1 MYPNTLNNDMSFKK
15 HQEIDPYR
23 TFRDIVVAG
32 CLMKSKLS
40 ETQVA
45 SNINWVCGVFFPR
58 LSDLAKSEGK

>member
-1 MYPNTLNNDMSFKK
+1 MSFKK

-23 TFRDIVVAG
+23 TFRDIIVAG

-45 SNINWVCGVFFPR
+45 SNNGVCGVFFPR